1 MRGVNVNTR
10 TSRSVNTNSTNR
22 ITAPIV
28 NGVKKTY
35 AEEDVEKLALNDGY
49 VSACIKIDEEIKS
62 IAKKI
67 SESTKEELELNKLL
81 SEKKRVFN
89 SILCSDSLEQKKLVE
104 NAKIISEESIKAE
117 QQVLEKNK
125 KEQFLYIG
133 IGSVILLVGLFI
145 VTRSKK

>member
-1 MRGVNVNTR
+1 MRGVNTNTR
-10 TSRSVNTNSTNR
+10 TSRSVNTNPTNR

-28 NGVKKTY
+28 NGVRKTY

-67 SESTKEELELNKLL
+67 SESTKEEIELNKLL

-89 SILCSDSLEQKKLVE
+89 SILCSDSLEQKKSVE
-104 NAKIISEESIKAE
+104 NAKIISDESIKAE

-125 KEQFLYIG
+125 KEQYLYIG
-133 IGSVILLVGLFI
+133 VGSVILLVGLFI

>member
-1 MRGVNVNTR
+1 MRGVNTNTR
-10 TSRSVNTNSTNR
+10 TSRSVNTNPTNR

-28 NGVKKTY
+28 NGVRKTY

-89 SILCSDSLEQKKLVE
+89 SILCSDSLEQKKSVE

-125 KEQFLYIG
+125 KEQYLYIG
-133 IGSVILLVGLFI
+133 VGSVILLVGLFI

>member
-1 MRGVNVNTR
+1 MRGVNTNTR
-10 TSRSVNTNSTNR
+10 TSRSVNTNPTNR

-28 NGVKKTY
+28 NGVRKTY

-89 SILCSDSLEQKKLVE
+89 SILCSDSLEQKKSVE
-104 NAKIISEESIKAE
+104 NAKIISDESIKAE

-125 KEQFLYIG
+125 KEQYLYIG
-133 IGSVILLVGLFI
+133 VGSVILLVGLFI